1 MPRLFV
7 ALEPTPSF
15 RRALCLLQD
24 RLRAAG
30 VKGRWL
36 DPSNLH
42 MTLAFIGAW
51 EKDAAE
57 YLPSITVPFRITLA
71 GPGIF
76 PGAKVLWAGVKPS
89 RELDTLAEDVR
100 AKLDLAGVPYD
111 KQPFYPHITLARKPY
126 VPDSVH
132 FSEIEVPP
140 ADMTVREVCL
150 YKSEHLENGMV
161 YTVIG
166 RGGNLRK

>member
-15 RRALCLLQD
+15 RCALSLLQD
-24 RLRAAG
+24 RLRSEG
-30 VKGRWL
+30 VTGSWL
-36 DPSNLH
+36 HPSNLH

-51 EKDAAE
+51 QEDVTE
-57 YLPSITVPFRITLA
+57 LMPSITFPFRITLA

-76 PGAKVLWAGVKPS
+76 PGAKVLWAGVEPS
-89 RELDTLAEDVR
+89 RELDTLAAAVR
-100 AKLDLAGVPYD
+100 EKLDLAGVPYD

-126 VPDSVH
+126 VPDHVRI
-132 FSEIEVPP
+132 SEVKVPP

-166 RGGNLRK
+166 RSGKM